1 MVSRRALLGRTALAL
16 AASRF
21 LSPVTAIAV
30 QPQPY
35 ADGDPFML
43 GVASGDPRPDGFVL
57 WTRPLG
63 LSGTATVG
71 VEIADDDGFRR
82 IVRSG
87 SVTASP
93 ARGHAVHVEPVDLDP
108 ARTYFYRFH
117 LDGATS
123 PIGRTA
129 TIDPQ
134 ATRMRLALA
143 ACQHWEHGWFS
154 AYRDMVAQEI
164 NVLLHVGDYIYEKS
178 FGTGPDVR
186 SFGAPDPF
194 TLDEY
199 RVRHALYRTDPD
211 LQAATAAFP
220 IIATWDDH
228 EVENDYASLQGSVT
242 EDPAAFVARR
252 AAAYQAWFEHMPISP
267 RRLTPHGAADIVRRF
282 EWGALASLS
291 VLDCRQFR
299 PSQPCGRGGQVIA
312 DCAEVFDPVAT
323 MLGLEQEAWLRDR
336 LANERTRWSLIGQAT
351 MVSRL
356 PLPGGGDARWS
367 DIWDG
372 YAASRDRLIAAL
384 RQPAVRNAVLLGG
397 DVHSFWANDIPSD
410 PERMEGPVVASEIV
424 TSCLASRSG
433 PEELF
438 TGIQGRNPQVRFH
451 DNDNA
456 GYTLLDIDAE
466 RIDGRFRAVRDLTD
480 PNSASFDLRRFAIED
495 RAPGVRI

>member
-35 ADGDPFML
+35 ADGDPFKL

-299 PSQPCGRGGQVIA
+299 TSQPCGRGGQVIA

>member
-1 MVSRRALLGRTALAL
+1 MMSRRALLGRTALAL

-21 LSPVTAIAV
+21 LSPVTAIAAR
-30 QPQPY
+30 PQPY
-35 ADGDPFML
+35 ADGDPFTL

-57 WTRPLG
+57 WARPLG

-71 VEIADDDGFRR
+71 VEIAEDDGFRR

-87 SVTASP
+87 SVIAYPS
-93 ARGHAVHVEPVDLDP
+93 RGHAVHAEPVGLDHG
-108 ARTYFYRFH
+108 RTYFYRFH
-117 LDGATS
+117 LDGTTS
-123 PIGRTA
+123 AIGRTA

-134 ATRMRLALA
+134 IARLRLALA

-164 NVLLHVGDYIYEKS
+164 DALLHVGDFIYEKS
-178 FGTGPDVR
+178 FGTGPNVR
-186 SFGAPDPF
+186 SFGGPDPF
-194 TLDEY
+194 TLEDY
-199 RVRHALYRTDPD
+199 RARHALYHTDPD

-228 EVENDYASLQGSVT
+228 EVENDYASLQGSIT
-242 EDPAAFVARR
+242 EDPVAFVARR

-267 RRLTPHGAADIVRRF
+267 RRLMPNGTANIMRRL
-282 EWGALASLS
+282 EWGALASLA

-299 PSQPCGRGGQVIA
+299 TPQPCGTGGQVIA
-312 DCAEVFDPVAT
+312 DCAEVFDPSAT

-336 LANERTRWSLIGQAT
+336 LANERSRWSLIGQAT

-356 PLPGGGDARWS
+356 PLPDGGDARWS

-384 RQPAVRNAVLLGG
+384 RQPAVRNPVLLGG
-397 DVHSFWANDIPSD
+397 DVHSFWANDIQSD
-410 PERMEGPVVASEIV
+410 PERMQGPVVASEIV
-424 TSCLASRSG
+424 TSCLASRNG
-433 PEELF
+433 PEALF
-438 TGIQGRNPQVRFH
+438 AGVQRRNPQVRFH
-451 DNDNA
+451 DNDHA
-456 GYTLLDIDAE
+456 GYTVLDINAE

-480 PNSASFDLRRFAIED
+480 PNSASIDLRRFAVEGG
-495 RAPGVRI
+495 APGVRI

>member
-1 MVSRRALLGRTALAL
+1 M
-16 AASRF
+16 
-21 LSPVTAIAV
+21 
-30 QPQPY
+30 
-35 ADGDPFML
+35 
-43 GVASGDPRPDGFVL
+43 
-57 WTRPLG
+57 G

-299 PSQPCGRGGQVIA
+299 TSQPCGRGGQVIA

>member
-1 MVSRRALLGRTALAL
+1 M
-16 AASRF
+16 
-21 LSPVTAIAV
+21 
-30 QPQPY
+30 
-35 ADGDPFML
+35 
-43 GVASGDPRPDGFVL
+43 
-57 WTRPLG
+57 
-63 LSGTATVG
+63 
-71 VEIADDDGFRR
+71 
-82 IVRSG
+82 
-87 SVTASP
+87 
-93 ARGHAVHVEPVDLDP
+93 
-108 ARTYFYRFH
+108 
-117 LDGATS
+117 
-123 PIGRTA
+123 
-129 TIDPQ
+129 
-134 ATRMRLALA
+134 
-143 ACQHWEHGWFS
+143 
-154 AYRDMVAQEI
+154 
-164 NVLLHVGDYIYEKS
+164 
-178 FGTGPDVR
+178 
-186 SFGAPDPF
+186 
-194 TLDEY
+194 
-199 RVRHALYRTDPD
+199 
-211 LQAATAAFP
+211 
-220 IIATWDDH
+220 
-228 EVENDYASLQGSVT
+228 
-242 EDPAAFVARR
+242 
-252 AAAYQAWFEHMPISP
+252 
-267 RRLTPHGAADIVRRF
+267 RRF

-299 PSQPCGRGGQVIA
+299 TSQPCGRGGQVIA

-323 MLGLEQEAWLRDR
+323 MLGLEQEAWLRNR